1 MVMCCLCDTSERW
14 KESRGLSQYKISVC
28 RNDAV
33 ARGSVAAGVA
43 AGRYKPWEANF
54 CLVLRT
60 AAALQS
66 AEVLGAFGGKS
77 ALAKPTFI

>member
-1 MVMCCLCDTSERW
+1 LP
-14 KESRGLSQYKISVC
+14 Q
-28 RNDAV
+28 NAV
-33 ARGSVAAGVA
+33 ARGNVAAGVA

-60 AAALQS
+60 AAVLQS
-66 AEVLGAFGGKS
+66 AEVLGAFGDKS